1 MLNFLDLFQ
10 VEEKEDDM
18 IKRKLGLESGLT
30 KITEDK
36 CFEVRF
42 FGSTVLVEPDVKRIR
57 EAIRDLTGDILVK
70 GKERSLPKIV
80 LRILPDGLR
89 VKEKQRK
96 AEEKVIPIRKLSYGT
111 FSKSDIQ
118 LFAFNHHIA
127 KTPAKIECFVV
138 WCETDDRAREI
149 GLAFY
154 GAVRELHFQSVREKR
169 RGSRSDAVRAIE
181 CAEDPTIL
189 LATSLDENVAN
200 SEENLPG
207 FQLNFELHDEEDKYL
222 SLPDLSDAANESD
235 LRTALEDMLKV
246 VEEEEIKN
254 GLKIEQ
260 EPEA

>member
-1 MLNFLDLFQ
+1 
-10 VEEKEDDM
+10 M
-18 IKRKLGLESGLT
+18 IKRKLGLECGVT

-42 FGSTVLVEPDVKRIR
+42 FGSTVVVEPDVKRIR
-57 EAIRDLTGDILVK
+57 EAIRNLTGDILVK
-70 GKERSLPKIV
+70 GKERSLPKIW

-118 LFAFNHHIA
+118 LFAFNHHIS

-138 WCETDDRAREI
+138 WCETDERARQI

-169 RGSRSDAVRAIE
+169 RGSRNELIRGEKQAVE
-181 CAEDPTIL
+181 CADDHTMQVAL
-189 LATSLDENVAN
+189 QLDENDQNTDVK
-200 SEENLPG
+200 LPD
-207 FQLNFELHDEEDKYL
+207 QQVNYELHDEENTYL
-222 SLPDLSDAANESD
+222 SLPDLSDTTNESD

-254 GLKIEQ
+254 GLKSEQ
-260 EPEA
+260 KPEA